1 MAIIINCNKSL
12 VLRLTWREDKVPTND
27 KKEGKILTFS
37 HKISFTKSRKEP
49 VKRGGLR

>member
-27 KKEGKILTFS
+27 KKEGKSLLLVIRYRLQS
-37 HKISFTKSRKEP
+37 REKSR
-49 VKRGGLR
+49 